1 MPSLLL
7 LFGAGAAMAQA
18 VPPEIRT
25 PKDEHGP
32 AHVSI
37 VASTAMV
44 ALGIETPVGPS
55 KIEAVGLRGG
65 VGPAIDLGLDT
76 GGALMFGTFA
86 APYVRFGSGRVHAEG
101 YVGPAALFSGGLK
114 AAFVSGAAMEF
125 DATTNLSLR
134 VGGASYVSLRTAF
147 PQGEVLDE
155 AGNVG
160 LSPELGVV
168 LRW

>member
-1 MPSLLL
+1 MPSMLLL
-7 LFGAGAAMAQA
+7 CGAAMAQA
-18 VPPEIRT
+18 VPPEIRK

-32 AHVSI
+32 AHVSV

-44 ALGIETPVGPS
+44 GLGIETPVGSP

-101 YVGPAALFSGGLK
+101 YVGPAALFSSGVK

-125 DATTNLSLR
+125 DVSESLSLR

-147 PQGEVLDE
+147 PRGDVLEE